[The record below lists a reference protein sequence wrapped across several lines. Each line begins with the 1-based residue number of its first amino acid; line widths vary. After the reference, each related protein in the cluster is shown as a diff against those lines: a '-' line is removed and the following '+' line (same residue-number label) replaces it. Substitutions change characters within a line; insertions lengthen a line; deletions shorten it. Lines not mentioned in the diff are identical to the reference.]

1 MMVRLKINDALLRNT
16 FRKVKLGGLI
26 YALIFQ
32 NYDVQQNLNHEM
44 TKNENNKILT
54 TMSYKD
60 NKAQLLNL
68 WGYNP

>member
-16 FRKVKLGGLI
+16 FRKVKLGELI

-32 NYDVQQNLNHEM
+32 NYDVLQNLNHEM